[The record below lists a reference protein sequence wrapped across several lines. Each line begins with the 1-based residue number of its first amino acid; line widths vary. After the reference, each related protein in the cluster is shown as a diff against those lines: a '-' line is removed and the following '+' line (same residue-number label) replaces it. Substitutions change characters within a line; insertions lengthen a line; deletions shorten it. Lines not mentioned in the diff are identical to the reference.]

1 MLLYLISYN
10 CVMDMPHNLIKYV
23 LSVRNEVFLTLF
35 LIKKKKMK

>member
-1 MLLYLISYN
+1 MLLYLSYN

-35 LIKKKKMK
+35 LIKKKK